1 MNPMVRETRGVNEQR
16 EQIIAVALES
26 AEGRTALAQAM
37 VEPIKTSLMYQ
48 GIGRKLLMVDELPQG
63 ALPRYER
70 DISVKSYVIPKRG
83 SVPTSVV
90 EAEELLVPVVELAS
104 NPTIKLN
111 EIRQRRYYIVDRAQV
126 RAKDS
131 LQRQEDVEVFKVI
144 NQAVPVDQSISVA
157 GTLQPDN
164 INLALTLIEEHELIG
179 AKIVLHPQR
188 YKDIRMWGKDFFD
201 EATQRD
207 ILMTGLYGHIYSAD
221 IHVSTMVPKN
231 CVYVLAPAAF
241 VGAMPVRQDITV
253 LPADDPKRL
262 RLGWVVFEELGFAV
276 VTDYAVARIIC
287 N

>member
-1 MNPMVRETRGVNEQR
+1 MHEIRALSALADEREGMIKQ
-16 EQIIAVALES
+16 ALDS
-26 AEGRTALAQAM
+26 TDGRVALAQAM

-48 GIGRKLLMVDELPQG
+48 AVGRKLLMVDELPQG

-70 DISVKSYVIPKRG
+70 DVAVKSYVLPKRG
-83 SVPTSVV
+83 TVPTAIV
-90 EAEELLVPVVELAS
+90 EAEELFIPTIEIAS

-111 EIRQRRYYIVDRAQV
+111 EITQRRFYIVDRAQV

-131 LQRQEDVEVFKVI
+131 LQRQEDVEIFKVI
-144 NQAVPVDQSISVA
+144 NAAVSSDHSISVT
-157 GTLQPDN
+157 GTLQPEN

-188 YKDIRMWGKDFFD
+188 YKDIRTWGKEFFD

-207 ILMTGLYGHIYSAD
+207 ILMTGLYGHLYSAD

-231 CVYVLAPAAF
+231 AVYVMAPAGF

-253 LPADDPKRL
+253 LPSDDTKKL
-262 RLGWVVFEELGFAV
+262 RIGWVIYEEVGFGV
-276 VTDYAVARIIC
+276 INDYAISRIVC
-287 N
+287 S

>member
-1 MNPMVRETRGVNEQR
+1 MSMVKDVRGVNEQR
-16 EQIIAVALES
+16 EQIIAMALDT

-70 DISVKSYVIPKRG
+70 DIAVRSYVIPKRG
-83 SVPTSVV
+83 SVPTSIV
-90 EAEELLVPVVELAS
+90 EAEELLIPVVELAT

-144 NQAVPVDQSISVA
+144 NSAIPQDHSLSVS
-157 GTLQPDN
+157 GTLQPEN
-164 INLALTLIEEHELIG
+164 INQALVMIEEHELIG
-179 AKIVLHPQR
+179 AKVVLHPQR

-207 ILMTGLYGHIYSAD
+207 ILMTGLYGHLYSAD

-231 CVYVLAPAAF
+231 CVYVLAPAQF

-253 LPADDPKRL
+253 LPCDDPKKL
-262 RLGWVVFEELGFAV
+262 RLGWVVFEELGFGV
-276 VTDYAVARIIC
+276 INDYAISRITV

>member
-1 MNPMVRETRGVNEQR
+1 MSMVKDVRGVNENR
-16 EQIIAVALES
+16 EQIIAMALDS

-48 GIGRKLLMVDELPQG
+48 GIGRKLLMIDELPQG

-70 DISVKSYVIPKRG
+70 DIAVKSYVIPKRG
-83 SVPTSVV
+83 MVPSSVV
-90 EAEELLVPVVELAS
+90 EAEELLIPVIELAT
-104 NPTIKLN
+104 NPTIKMN

-131 LQRQEDVEVFKVI
+131 LQRQEDVEVFKVVNAAI
-144 NQAVPVDQSISVA
+144 PADHSISVS
-157 GTLQPDN
+157 GTLQPEN
-164 INLALTLIEEHELIG
+164 INLALTLIEEHELVG

-188 YKDIRMWGKDFFD
+188 YKDIRTWGKDFFD

-221 IHVSTMVPKN
+221 IHVSTMAPKN
-231 CVYVLAPAAF
+231 SVYVLAPAQY

-253 LPADDPKRL
+253 VPADDPRKL
-262 RLGWVVFEELGFAV
+262 RLGWVVFEELGFGV
-276 VTDYAVARIIC
+276 INDYSLSRITVS
-287 N
+287 

>member
-1 MNPMVRETRGVNEQR
+1 MSMVKTVKNTAEQR
-16 EQIIAVALES
+16 EQIIAMALDT
-26 AEGRTALAQAM
+26 AEGRLALAQAM

-48 GIGRKLLMVDELPQG
+48 AIGRKLLMVDELPQG

-70 DISVKSYVIPKRG
+70 DIAVKSYVIGKRG
-83 SVPTSVV
+83 SVPTMQI
-90 EAEELLVPVVELAS
+90 EGEELLVPVIEIAS

-144 NQAVPVDQSISVA
+144 NQAVPADHSISVS
-157 GTLQPDN
+157 GSLQPEN

-188 YKDIRMWGKDFFD
+188 YKDIRTWGKDFFD

-231 CVYVLAPAAF
+231 AVFVLAPPQF
-241 VGAMPVRQDITV
+241 VGAIPVRQDITV
-253 LPADDPKRL
+253 LPADDPRKL

-276 VTDYAVARIIC
+276 INDYAVSKILV